1 MKKRIAKSAVS
12 KTFPFDIKKIK
23 LKDIAWDVDD
33 KFTTLTLEKCNL
45 PYIDDIAEE
54 KIGFGFYAF
63 AGNSEAFLQKEIE
76 DLKNIP
82 LSFNFIKNG
91 LNIGTEKCRFR
102 VYLFNKDN
110 NRLLATTVDL
120 PLTSKAQQQSILPL
134 QPGTIGNR
142 IAELRIDD
150 DGPIL
155 LISTNFKT
163 KKGEPIYRQNLVKI
177 LKENPSFTCGFFP
190 IILDQIFSRAY
201 EDKRTRWSK
210 KWLAFADRD
219 LVKGIFDNNEN
230 LKVTER
236 NFKLKLRELSTAWIN
251 KYNFDQK
258 FFDQLNKGD
267 KND

>member
-1 MKKRIAKSAVS
+1 MGCN
-12 KTFPFDIKKIK
+12 
-23 LKDIAWDVDD
+23 D

-76 DLKNIP
+76 DLKNLP

-236 NFKLKLRELSTAWIN
+236 NFKLN
-251 KYNFDQK
+251 
-258 FFDQLNKGD
+258 
-267 KND
+267 